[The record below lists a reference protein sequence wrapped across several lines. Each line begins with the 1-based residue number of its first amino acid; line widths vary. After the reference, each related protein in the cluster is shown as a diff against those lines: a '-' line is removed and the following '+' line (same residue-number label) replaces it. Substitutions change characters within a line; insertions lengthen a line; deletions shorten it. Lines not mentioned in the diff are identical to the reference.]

1 MTARDFGCRP
11 SEIAGIEPH
20 LAAAFDLDASCSY
33 ALLEFDNKRDFD
45 RLGSFGRI
53 MKLAVTEAIH
63 EALGGDPQDAFS
75 KLFPT
80 TIEPASEDEISED
93 DLM

>member
-1 MTARDFGCRP
+1 
-11 SEIAGIEPH
+11 
-20 LAAAFDLDASCSY
+20 
-33 ALLEFDNKRDFD
+33 
-45 RLGSFGRI
+45 

>member
-1 MTARDFGCRP
+1 
-11 SEIAGIEPH
+11 
-20 LAAAFDLDASCSY
+20 
-33 ALLEFDNKRDFD
+33 
-45 RLGSFGRI
+45 
-53 MKLAVTEAIH
+53 MKLAVAEAIH